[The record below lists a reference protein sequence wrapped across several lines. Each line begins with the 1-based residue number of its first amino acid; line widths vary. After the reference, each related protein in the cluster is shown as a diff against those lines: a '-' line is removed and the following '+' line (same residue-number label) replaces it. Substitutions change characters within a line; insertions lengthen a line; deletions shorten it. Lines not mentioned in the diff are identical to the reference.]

1 MNSPKL
7 SDKVPRAQGKRT
19 KQQQQPTQQIEHSEE
34 EVELSP
40 VSSKHMDIKEINVV
54 YCKMCIRYK

>member
-7 SDKVPRAQGKRT
+7 SDKVPRAQGKKT
-19 KQQQQPTQQIEHSEE
+19 KQQQQQNQQIEHSEE

-40 VSSKHMDIKEINVV
+40 VSSNISYIN
-54 YCKMCIRYK
+54 

>member
-7 SDKVPRAQGKRT
+7 GDKVPRAQGKRT
-19 KQQQQPTQQIEHSEE
+19 KQQQTQQIEHSEE

-40 VSSKHMDIKEINVV
+40 VSSKYTVR
-54 YCKMCIRYK
+54 YLIRRN

>member
-7 SDKVPRAQGKRT
+7 GDKVPRAQVKRT
-19 KQQQQPTQQIEHSEE
+19 KQQQTQQIEHSEE

-40 VSSKHMDIKEINVV
+40 VSSKYTV
-54 YCKMCIRYK
+54 RYLSRHN

>member
-19 KQQQQPTQQIEHSEE
+19 KQQQQPNQQLEHSEE

-40 VSSKHMDIKEINVV
+40 VSSRQIV
-54 YCKMCIRYK
+54 Y

>member
-7 SDKVPRAQGKRT
+7 GDKVPRAQGKRI
-19 KQQQQPTQQIEHSEE
+19 KQQQPSQQIEHSEE

-40 VSSKHMDIKEINVV
+40 VSPKHIGH
-54 YCKMCIRYK
+54 

>member
-40 VSSKHMDIKEINVV
+40 VSSKHIGHEGNKRSSLQNMFSV
-54 YCKMCIRYK
+54 